1 MSMASTQKS
10 PVLDTAHS
18 SHVRLRPVAISTVR
32 LSDDFWEP
40 RRHVNREVTLP
51 FQYQQLKTS
60 GVLDNFRRVTGK
72 VDAPFRGRW
81 FADSDLYK
89 WLEAAAWTLAG
100 SPDPELERL
109 VDAAISEIEDTQESD
124 GYLATYYMVERRS
137 QQWTELPV
145 THELYCAGHLIQA
158 AVAHHRATGS
168 SRLLDVAIKLANHIC
183 EVFGPEE
190 DGKRLGTDGHPEIEM
205 ALVEL
210 ARDTGDPKYL
220 RQARFFLDV
229 RGHGLLGTRQHH
241 QIHGLRGGR
250 EYQQDHRPFQDQHEI
265 VGHAVRAVYL
275 NAGATDLYAETGD
288 QDLLKALE
296 RLWDNMTTRKM
307 YVSGGIGSRYDHE
320 SFGKDYELPNARA
333 YAETCAAIGSVMWNW
348 RMLML
353 DGDACYGDLMELT
366 LYNAVLPG
374 LSLDGQSYFYQ
385 NPLADDGEH
394 RRQPWFGVACCPPN
408 IARLLAS
415 LPGYFYSTS
424 GEGAWVHLYADSTAD
439 ISLDEDHT
447 IQLKQRT
454 DYPWGEDITI
464 EIEGEGDFALMLR
477 VPSWCE
483 NGCEITVNGETSED
497 HASSGSYAEIRRT
510 WQPGDTVHLR
520 LPMPVRRVECNP
532 RVVENA
538 EQVALMRGP
547 LLYCL
552 EQVDNTDPDLR
563 DVVLP
568 NEATFTVRFR
578 PELLGGVAALSAQAE
593 VVEPDNGWDNRL
605 YRTVHSNV
613 DIPEVRAMEIT
624 AVPYYGWA
632 NREAGAMRVWLRRR

>member
-1 MSMASTQKS
+1 MASTQTS
-10 PVLDTAHS
+10 PVLDTSHS
-18 SHVRLRPVAISTVR
+18 RHVRLRPVAVSTVR

-40 RRHVNREVTLP
+40 RRRINHAVTLP
-51 FQYQQLKTS
+51 FQFQQIKAS

-109 VDAAISEIEDTQESD
+109 VDTAIGEIEDTQESD

-137 QQWTELPV
+137 QRWTELPV

-158 AVAHHRATGS
+158 AVAHHRATS
-168 SRLLDVAIKLANHIC
+168 SRRLLDVAIKLAEHIC
-183 EVFGPEE
+183 DVFGPEE

-220 RQARFFLDV
+220 RQAKFFLDV
-229 RGHGLLGTRQHH
+229 RGHGLLGTRQYH
-241 QIHGLRGGR
+241 QTHGLRGGR

-307 YVSGGIGSRYDHE
+307 YVSGGIGARYDHE

-353 DGDACYGDLMELT
+353 DGDARYGDLMELT
-366 LYNAVLPG
+366 LYNAVLAG
-374 LSLDGQSYFYQ
+374 VSLDGQSYFYQ

-424 GEGAWVHLYADSTAD
+424 AEGVWVHLYANSTAD
-439 ISLDEDHT
+439 IRLDEDHT

-454 DYPWGEDITI
+454 DYPWGEDIRI
-464 EIEGEGDFALMLR
+464 EVEGEGDFALMLR

-483 NGCEITVNGETSED
+483 DGCEIKVNGETSED
-497 HASSGSYAEIRRT
+497 HGSSGSYAEIRRR

-538 EQVALMRGP
+538 QQVALMRGP

-568 NEATFTVRFR
+568 DEATFTVRFR
-578 PELLGGVAALSAQAE
+578 PESLGGVAALSAQAE
-593 VVEPDNGWDNRL
+593 VVEPDDGWDNRL
-605 YRTVHSNV
+605 YRAVNSHV
-613 DIPEVRAMEIT
+613 DRPEVWATEIIS
-624 AVPYYGWA
+624 VPYYGWA
-632 NREAGAMRVWLRRR
+632 NRAAGAMRVWLKRR